1 MKGYRN
7 MKKIVVIPD
16 SFKGTIS
23 SMEICR
29 IAATI
34 IKKYYPA
41 CEVITVPVADGGEG
55 TVACFSEMLK
65 GESVRVTV
73 SGPYGEDV
81 AATYLRSGKTAI
93 IEMASAAGLPL
104 TEARPNPA
112 ITTTYGVGQLIL
124 HALDAGA
131 SEIILGLGG
140 SATNDA
146 GCGCAAAMGVCFRN
160 AAGEAFVPTGE
171 TLHQI
176 VSIDLAQAK
185 KRLSGCTIK
194 AMCDIDNP
202 MHGRSGAAYVFAPQK
217 GASPEMVEQ
226 LDANLVYL
234 DRLIQSQLNKDVS
247 TLRGGG
253 AAGAFGAGVVAFL
266 DGFLTP
272 GIDTV
277 LDLVSFDRL
286 AQDADFILTGEGKI
300 DSQSL
305 RGKVIVGVAK
315 RANALK
321 IPVIAIVGDVAD
333 DAYAVYDLGVT
344 AIFSTNRK
352 AIPFSEARMRSKED
366 FSHTLEDVIR
376 FSTIFRKNL

>member
-1 MKGYRN
+1 MR
-7 MKKIVVIPD
+7 KIVVIPD

-23 SMEICR
+23 SLDFCR
-29 IAATI
+29 IAETLI
-34 IKKYYPA
+34 RRYYPA

-55 TVACFSEMLK
+55 TVACFSEILE
-65 GESVRVTV
+65 GESIRVTV

-81 AATYLRSGKTAI
+81 AAAYLRSGNTAI

-112 ITTTYGVGQLIL
+112 VTTTFGVGQMIL
-124 HALDAGA
+124 HAVEAGA
-131 SEIILGLGG
+131 TEIILGLGG

-146 GCGCAAAMGVCFRN
+146 GCGCAAALGVCFRN

-171 TLHQI
+171 TLQQI
-176 VSIDLAQAK
+176 VSIDPTQARQ
-185 KRLSGCTIK
+185 RLSGCTLN

-202 MHGRSGAAYVFAPQK
+202 MHGRSGAAYIFAPQK
-217 GASPEMVEQ
+217 GATPEMVAQ

-234 DRLIQSQLNKDVS
+234 DRLIASQLKKDVS
-247 TLRGGG
+247 ALPGGG

-266 DGFLTP
+266 NGTLKP

-277 LDLVSFDRL
+277 LDLVAFDRL
-286 AQDADFILTGEGKI
+286 ALGADFILTGEGKI

-305 RGKVIVGVAK
+305 RGKVVAGVAK
-315 RANALK
+315 RASALR
-321 IPVIAIVGDVAD
+321 IPVVAVVGDVAD

-352 AIPFSEARMRSKED
+352 AIPFSEARLRSAQD
-366 FSHTLEDVIR
+366 LSHTLEDVIR
-376 FSTIFRKNL
+376 FSKIFKNSR

>member
-1 MKGYRN
+1 MR
-7 MKKIVVIPD
+7 KIVVIPD

-23 SMEICR
+23 SMNICK
-29 IAATI
+29 IAVTV

-55 TVACFSEMLK
+55 TVACFSEVLD

-73 SGPYGEDV
+73 KGPYGEDV
-81 AATYLRSGKTAI
+81 AASYLRSGKTAI

-112 ITTTYGVGQLIL
+112 ITTTYGVGQQIL
-124 HALDAGA
+124 HAIEAGA
-131 SEIILGLGG
+131 TEIILGLGG

-146 GCGCAAAMGVCFRN
+146 GCGCAAALGVCFQN
-160 AAGEAFVPTGE
+160 TAGEAFVPTGE

-176 VSIDLAQAK
+176 VSIDLTEAK
-185 KRLSGCTIK
+185 KRLSGCTLS

-217 GASPEMVEQ
+217 GASPEMVER
-226 LDANLVYL
+226 LDANLIYL
-234 DRLIQSQLNKDVS
+234 DRLIRSQLKKDVS
-247 TLRGGG
+247 TLPGGG
-253 AAGAFGAGVVAFL
+253 AAGGFGAGVVAFL
-266 DGFLTP
+266 DGILTP

-277 LDLVSFDRL
+277 LDLVEFDRL
-286 AQDADFILTGEGKI
+286 AQGADFILTGEGGI

-305 RGKVIVGVAK
+305 RGKVVAGVAK
-315 RANALK
+315 RASALN
-321 IPVIAIVGDVAD
+321 IPVVAVVGDVSD
-333 DAYAVYDLGVT
+333 DAYAIYDLGVT

-352 AIPFSEARMRSKED
+352 AIPFSEARMRSAED

-376 FSTIFRKNL
+376 FSTIFQQNG

>member
-1 MKGYRN
+1 MR
-7 MKKIVVIPD
+7 KIVVIPD

-23 SMEICR
+23 SMKICM
-29 IAATI
+29 IAVTV

-55 TVACFSEMLK
+55 TVACFSEVLD

-73 SGPYGEDV
+73 KGPYGEDV
-81 AATYLRSGKTAI
+81 AASYLRSGKTAI

-112 ITTTYGVGQLIL
+112 ITTTYGVGQQIL
-124 HALDAGA
+124 HAIEAGA
-131 SEIILGLGG
+131 TEIILGLGG

-146 GCGCAAAMGVCFRN
+146 GCGCAAALGVCFQN

-176 VSIDLAQAK
+176 VSIDLTEAK
-185 KRLSGCTIK
+185 KRLSGCTLS

-217 GASPEMVEQ
+217 GASPEMVER
-226 LDANLVYL
+226 LDANLIYL
-234 DRLIQSQLNKDVS
+234 DRLIRSQLKKDVS
-247 TLRGGG
+247 TLPGGG
-253 AAGAFGAGVVAFL
+253 AAGGFGAGVVAFL
-266 DGFLTP
+266 DGILTP

-277 LDLVSFDRL
+277 LDLVEFDRL
-286 AQDADFILTGEGKI
+286 AQGADFILTGEGRI

-305 RGKVIVGVAK
+305 RGKVVAGVAK
-315 RANALK
+315 RASALN
-321 IPVIAIVGDVAD
+321 IPVVAVVGDVSD

-352 AIPFSEARMRSKED
+352 AIPFSEARMRSAED

-376 FSTIFRKNL
+376 FSTIFQQNG

>member
-1 MKGYRN
+1 MR
-7 MKKIVVIPD
+7 KIVVIPD

-23 SMEICR
+23 SMNICK
-29 IAATI
+29 IAVTV

-55 TVACFSEMLK
+55 TVACFSEVLD

-73 SGPYGEDV
+73 KGPYGEDV
-81 AATYLRSGKTAI
+81 AASYLRSGKTAI

-112 ITTTYGVGQLIL
+112 ITTTYGVGQQIL
-124 HALDAGA
+124 HAIEAGA
-131 SEIILGLGG
+131 TEIILGLGG

-146 GCGCAAAMGVCFRN
+146 GCGCAAALGVCFQN
-160 AAGEAFVPTGE
+160 TAGEAFVPTGE

-176 VSIDLAQAK
+176 VSIDLTEAK
-185 KRLSGCTIK
+185 KRLSGCTLS

-217 GASPEMVEQ
+217 GASPEMVER
-226 LDANLVYL
+226 LDANLIYL
-234 DRLIQSQLNKDVS
+234 DRLIRSQLKKDVS
-247 TLRGGG
+247 TLPGGG
-253 AAGAFGAGVVAFL
+253 AAGGFGAGVVAFL
-266 DGFLTP
+266 DGILTP

-277 LDLVSFDRL
+277 LDLVEFDRL
-286 AQDADFILTGEGKI
+286 AQGADFILTGEGRI

-305 RGKVIVGVAK
+305 RGKVVAGVAK
-315 RANALK
+315 RASALN
-321 IPVIAIVGDVAD
+321 IPVVAVVGDVSD

-352 AIPFSEARMRSKED
+352 AIPFSEARMRSAED

-376 FSTIFRKNL
+376 FSTIFQQNG